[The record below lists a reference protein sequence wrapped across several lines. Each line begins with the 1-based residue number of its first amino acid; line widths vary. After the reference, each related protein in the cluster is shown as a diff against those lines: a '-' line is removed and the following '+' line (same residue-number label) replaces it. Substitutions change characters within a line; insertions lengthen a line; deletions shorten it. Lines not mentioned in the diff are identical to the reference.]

1 ESRKPTYVEFI
12 LLKILISYG
21 DKDQILQRVI
31 EGELGIKNSS
41 LFQRALTDLINF
53 DIVKV
58 KKNISEQD
66 FNAIL
71 NIKISELKVSTNIER
86 KFVSGDFMMSNI
98 IKYIELKYVY
108 DPLTKKTEIIKKID

>member
-1 ESRKPTYVEFI
+1 EINMTLDKIEVNYPRAILRYKIKYSESRKPTYVEFI

-71 NIKISELKVSTNIER
+71 NIKISELKVSPNIER
-86 KFVSGDFMMSNI
+86 KFVSGDFMM
-98 IKYIELKYVY
+98 
-108 DPLTKKTEIIKKID
+108 